1 MVLCERFHRAVDR
14 FRRSCLAGN
23 TPVPRAS
30 MADERKRAAGLLL
43 DICRV
48 YAMPARSIR
57 IGVAMISHSL
67 LKLKSITAMS
77 EPFILRSG
85 SSRVLPHTVHDCDD
99 SVMLANKS
107 FVFVAIFGV
116 PYPFVQRISTIYTQR
131 MKLLRLKAKMRNAL
145 IGPLWVTL

>member
-1 MVLCERFHRAVDR
+1 
-14 FRRSCLAGN
+14 
-23 TPVPRAS
+23 
-30 MADERKRAAGLLL
+30 
-43 DICRV
+43 
-48 YAMPARSIR
+48 
-57 IGVAMISHSL
+57 
-67 LKLKSITAMS
+67 MS
-77 EPFILRSG
+77 EPFRLRSG

-145 IGPLWVTL
+145 IGPLWVTF